1 MITGSIIIS
10 DDEPLAT
17 DSETD
22 HSEVHLGPTTK
33 SDSDSPH
40 VADK

>member
-1 MITGSIIIS
+1 MIPGSIIIS

-17 DSETD
+17 DSESD
-22 HSEVHLGPTTK
+22 YSEVHLGPTSK

-40 VADK
+40 VADR